1 MSFVVNNML
10 HNIQASFEE
19 KLRKESVNILTAINN
34 NPELSLNQKII
45 LDVITMVTNTLVH
58 ELMPILQTKK
68 LSKEEFAK
76 MFFQETKIIAEI
88 RRDITKELKRELF
101 PIEESLIAD
110 IAKMFENILAELY
123 LEF

>member
-58 ELMPILQTKK
+58 ELMPILQTNK

-110 IAKMFENILAELY
+110 IAKMFEIILAEFY

>member
-58 ELMPILQTKK
+58 ELMPILQTNK